1 MYKPVQDALR
11 THITLMYI
19 SCGGCKRISA
29 FLQLSIIDVPQQP
42 ALIHTVQVFSLSI
55 LCSLREKCTKLHQW
69 AQSPNHNGQ
78 RKSRKRQRREL
89 GSILPFISR
98 TSPRTQPGQLQAKPG
113 QAEMG
118 RSHASN
124 KSHTD
129 METPREVLFKQAL
142 FHTVSYLPIHGLCH
156 REMMSQ
162 RPIMHLSQLISAEEF
177 LSASACWYLTV

>member
-1 MYKPVQDALR
+1 M
-11 THITLMYI
+11 LMHN

-29 FLQLSIIDVPQQP
+29 FFQQSILDVPQQP
-42 ALIHTVQVFSLSI
+42 VLIHTVEVFPFLYCAPSERNAQSSINRPSLQTTMDRGSGGRGREGSSDQSI
-55 LCSLREKCTKLHQW
+55 LSFAGAPGRAHM
-69 AQSPNHNGQ
+69 
-78 RKSRKRQRREL
+78 
-89 GSILPFISR
+89 
-98 TSPRTQPGQLQAKPG
+98 QPGQLQAKPG

-124 KSHTD
+124 TSHTD

-162 RPIMHLSQLISAEEF
+162 KPIMHLSLLISTLEI
-177 LSASACWYLTV
+177 LSASVC